1 MSDRTVRAIL
11 DAQVSGFV
19 AGMTKAATVAQD
31 TGKKI
36 TDGIDKA
43 SKSVKAHEQEWKTVS
58 NGMLIGGAAIAGG
71 LALSTKA
78 AMDWEKAFA
87 GVAKTVGL
95 ADPGLKAL
103 EGDLRGLAREMATSH
118 EEIAQVAESAGAL
131 GVKTQD
137 IAGFTKTMLMLGETT
152 NLSADQAATSLAQ
165 LMTIMGTAPSM
176 VGRMGATLVALGNN
190 GASTEAQIVQLSQR
204 IAGAGRQMGMSE
216 SQVMGFASAIAS
228 TGVEVEAGGTAMSQ
242 GLIKINQAVREGGD
256 GLKTLSAVAGVDFKQ
271 AFEKDAAGATTM
283 FIEGLGRLKKEGGD
297 IDGVFKT
304 LNIDSGRG
312 VDTFKRL
319 ALSGGLLAEQL
330 QVANSGMR
338 DGTAL
343 LDAYAAR
350 QGTASA
356 KVAVALNNVKDAGIS
371 FGAQFLPVVANV
383 ANAAT
388 NMAQG
393 FGNLPGPMQAFIGT
407 GAAVTAGALLIG
419 GGLIKAATAGSELYA
434 SYTKLA
440 TEHPKL
446 AKGLRN
452 TAIAAAAAGVAFTA
466 WQVIAANA
474 SAALQKTITSTH
486 DVSAAIM
493 SAANAGKSFDLN
505 KVFKFE
511 EGILLIDKVNGV
523 GDALK
528 RVLDPSLSDN
538 TSEMMNGAGSMITRI
553 KTQFSELDKTLSGLS
568 ATGAG
573 AQAAETFR
581 VVAEAAKASGADMSR
596 LSGIFPQYRSQLE
609 GIANQLNINSLSE
622 ADYVDWMG
630 GKVPAAIQAATSAGS
645 GMSANLTEQQK
656 AMIGLSRATDL
667 TTKSMADY
675 ASMVGGIAGSESA
688 AISSVQDALTGVKKG
703 KGTDLNSEAGR
714 ANEGTIRDA
723 TTAMNAY
730 IKSLTD
736 GHASTQTMTEKTA
749 GMREQLVQAAIKTGK
764 SREEAE
770 LYIAAL
776 TAVPGEVAP
785 TFSTPGS
792 SVSIAEAEAMK
803 KAVFEIPKIATTEVL
818 APGARPSKAEVD
830 DFIKTLGNIPP
841 EKVAAIRTVA
851 ELAGVQAAQSAVD
864 NFRDKTVTVTVRTQY
879 DTSASGYYWLNGMPQ
894 ADGGVVDFYAGGG
907 FHENHVAQIAPA
919 GAWRVWAEEETGGES
934 YIPLAESKRTRS
946 VEIWKETGRRLG
958 QAIPYSNGGVN
969 AAPAAAGG
977 MGTAQPSVFN
987 LYDTDGVLLGTMRG
1001 IARGAISDATASASA
1016 SARRGVLV

>member
-95 ADPGLKAL
+95 TDPGLKAL

-204 IAGAGRQMGMSE
+204 IAAAGRQMGMSE

-242 GLIKINQAVREGGD
+242 GLIKISAAVREGGD
-256 GLKTLSAVAGVDFKQ
+256 GLKTLSAVAGVDFKK
-271 AFEKDAAGATTM
+271 AFEQDAAGATTA
-283 FIEGLGRLKKEGGD
+283 FIEGLGKLQKQGGD
-297 IDGVFKT
+297 VDAVLSAIGIDG
-304 LNIDSGRG
+304 IRG
-312 VDTFKRL
+312 ADTFKRL

-330 QVANSGMR
+330 QVANTGMR

-388 NMAQG
+388 NLAPG
-393 FGNLPGPMQAFIGT
+393 FGTLPGPMQAFIGT

-446 AKGLRN
+446 AKVLRN

-474 SAALQKTITSTH
+474 SAVLQKTITSTH

-511 EGILLIDKVNGV
+511 EGVLLIDKVNGV

-528 RVLDPSLSDN
+528 RVLDPSMASGA
-538 TSEMMNGAGSMITRI
+538 SEMMNGAASMITRI

-656 AMIGLSRATDL
+656 GLLGVKLAAIAAAKSMTDYANIVGGLAGTESGARSSLADTKKGVKAGAGTNL
-667 TTKSMADY
+667 TT
-675 ASMVGGIAGSESA
+675 
-688 AISSVQDALTGVKKG
+688 
-703 KGTDLNSEAGR
+703 EAGR
-714 ANEGTIRDA
+714 ENDQFLRTGAEAI
-723 TTAMNAY
+723 NAY
-730 IKSLTD
+730 AQKLKD
-736 GHASTQTMTEKTA
+736 AGASTQTITEKTA
-749 GMREQLVQAAIKTGK
+749 GMREELVQSAAKALK
-764 SREEAE
+764 SRDAAE
-770 LYIAAL
+770 LY
-776 TAVPGEVAP
+776 TAGLLAIPGEVAP
-785 TFSTPGS
+785 TFSTPGAA
-792 SVSIAEAEAMK
+792 VSKAEADAMK
-803 KAVFEIPKIATTEVL
+803 AAALAIPSVAETQVL

-851 ELAGVQAAQSAVD
+851 ELAGIDAAKAGLASI
-864 NFRDKTVTVTVRTQY
+864 RDKVVTITTRLVTVGNSTMGGLVQN
-879 DTSASGYYWLNGMPQ
+879 AANG
-894 ADGGVVDFYAGGG
+894 GIFEFYAGGG
-907 FHENHVAQIAPA
+907 MRENHVAQIAPA

-958 QAIPYSNGGVN
+958 QPVPYFNGGVN
-969 AAPAAAGG
+969 AAPAASGE
-977 MGTAQPSVFN
+977 MGTNGSRPAVIH
-987 LYDTDGVLLGTMRG
+987 LYGTDGLLRETFTGWLG
-1001 IARGAISDATASASA
+1001 DSAASASA

>member
-95 ADPGLKAL
+95 TDPGLKAL

-204 IAGAGRQMGMSE
+204 IAAAGRQMGMSE

-242 GLIKINQAVREGGD
+242 GLIKISAAVREGGD
-256 GLKTLSAVAGVDFKQ
+256 GLKTLSAVAGVDFKK
-271 AFEKDAAGATTM
+271 AFEQDAAGATTA
-283 FIEGLGRLKKEGGD
+283 FIEGLGKLQKQGGD
-297 IDGVFKT
+297 VDAVLSAIGIDG
-304 LNIDSGRG
+304 IRG
-312 VDTFKRL
+312 ADTFKRL

-330 QVANSGMR
+330 QVANTGMR

-407 GAAVTAGALLIG
+407 GAAVAAGALLIG
-419 GGLIKAATAGSELYA
+419 GGMIKAVTAGTELYG
-434 SYTKLA
+434 SYVKLIA
-440 TEHPKL
+440 EHPKL
-446 AKGLRN
+446 AGSLRN
-452 TAIAAAAAGVAFTA
+452 AGIAAGVAA
-466 WQVIAANA
+466 VAMIALKVAQGAAADEAKRQITVTNDLAHTIAGLA
-474 SAALQKTITSTH
+474 S
-486 DVSAAIM
+486 
-493 SAANAGKSFDLN
+493 GKSVDLN
-505 KVFKFE
+505 KVFNFKAGVLTQE
-511 EGILLIDKVNGV
+511 VHGLEQAMATLKIQGGAPSGILDWVNGSASAV
-523 GDALK
+523 AM
-528 RVLDPSLSDN
+528 V
-538 TSEMMNGAGSMITRI
+538 
-553 KTQFSELDKTLSGLS
+553 KTQMGELDKALNNLS
-568 ATGAG
+568 ATGSGDKA
-573 AQAAETFR
+573 AQVFQQL
-581 VVAEAAKASGADMSR
+581 SGAASKY
-596 LSGIFPQYRSQLE
+596 GISVQELNSLFPQYKGQLQSV
-609 GIANQLNINSLSE
+609 ADQMKVNLSE
-622 ADYVDWMG
+622 QDYTDWMG

-656 AMIGLSRATDL
+656 GLLGVKLAAIAAAKSMTDYANIVGGLAGTESGARSSLADTKEGVKAGAGANL
-667 TTKSMADY
+667 TT
-675 ASMVGGIAGSESA
+675 
-688 AISSVQDALTGVKKG
+688 
-703 KGTDLNSEAGR
+703 EAGR
-714 ANEGTIRDA
+714 ENDQFLRTGAEAI
-723 TTAMNAY
+723 NAY
-730 IKSLTD
+730 AQKLKD
-736 GHASTQTMTEKTA
+736 AGASTQTITEKTA
-749 GMREQLVQAAIKTGK
+749 GMREELVQSAAKALK
-764 SREEAE
+764 SRDAAE
-770 LYIAAL
+770 LY
-776 TAVPGEVAP
+776 TAGLLAIPGEVAP
-785 TFSTPGS
+785 TFSTPGAA
-792 SVSIAEAEAMK
+792 VSKAEADAMK
-803 KAVFEIPKIATTEVL
+803 AAALAIPSVAETQVL

-851 ELAGVQAAQSAVD
+851 ELAGIDAAKAGLASI
-864 NFRDKTVTVTVRTQY
+864 RDKVVTITTRLVTVGNSTMGGLVQN
-879 DTSASGYYWLNGMPQ
+879 AANG
-894 ADGGVVDFYAGGG
+894 GIFEFYAGGG
-907 FHENHVAQIAPA
+907 MRENHVAQIAPA

-958 QAIPYSNGGVN
+958 QPVPYFNGGVN
-969 AAPAAAGG
+969 AAPAASGE
-977 MGTAQPSVFN
+977 MGTNGSRPAVIH
-987 LYDTDGVLLGTMRG
+987 LYGTDGLLRETFSGWLG
-1001 IARGAISDATASASA
+1001 DSAASASA